1 MTATPTAPVTDESP
15 PTEPVTDE
23 RSLALE
29 RLKKRRDFQGH
40 VIAYLVINAALWGLW
55 AATGAGYPWPAWVSG
70 AWGVGVIL
78 NAWEVFLRPPITEA
92 DIQRE
97 MGRLRDAH

>member
-1 MTATPTAPVTDESP
+1 MNAI
-15 PTEPVTDE
+15 PTEPVNDE

-92 DIQRE
+92 DVERE
-97 MGRLRDAH
+97 MQRLHDTH

>member
-1 MTATPTAPVTDESP
+1 MTAI
-15 PTEPVTDE
+15 PTEPVNDE
-23 RSLALE
+23 RGLALE

-70 AWGVGVIL
+70 AWGVGVVL
-78 NAWEVFLRPPITEA
+78 NAWDVFLRPPITEA
-92 DIQRE
+92 DVERE
-97 MGRLRDAH
+97 MRRLHDAH